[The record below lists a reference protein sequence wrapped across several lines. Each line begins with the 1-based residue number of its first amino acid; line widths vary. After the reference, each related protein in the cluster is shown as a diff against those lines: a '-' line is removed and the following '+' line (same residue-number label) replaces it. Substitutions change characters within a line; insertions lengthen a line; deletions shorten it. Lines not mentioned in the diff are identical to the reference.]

1 MLAEKLISFVSLQI
15 NLGQSDFDKLVGYT
29 HGTRHKPEG
38 VGCGMAEETTAPDL
52 HFPLEQECTQNSK
65 FFDLLI

>member
-15 NLGQSDFDKLVGYT
+15 NLGQSDFDKLVGYM

-38 VGCGMAEETTAPDL
+38 GGVWNGRGDNCP
-52 HFPLEQECTQNSK
+52 
-65 FFDLLI
+65 